1 MPGTVLGTLYLLFPL
16 SLCNTLKQVAILI
29 LQTRKRN
36 LREVKQLSNFIQ
48 REKEVSRLDVHL
60 DLSARRCRSAQ
71 ESVHFVWRCSGAGGK
86 GMLVVVAAACPT
98 LEDQPGPSYCSKE
111 DRKQVR
117 DEGTNGHEKRKGTTV
132 EQGERVE
139 SCGSLTFSVGST
151 SHPLSSAKCSLMD

>member
-48 REKEVSRLDVHL
+48 R
-60 DLSARRCRSAQ
+60 RSEPVGCALGSLCPQ
-71 ESVHFVWRCSGAGGK
+71 VQKCSGVCPLCVEVQWGWRERH
-86 GMLVVVAAACPT
+86 ACGCSCRMPT
-98 LEDQPGPSYCSKE
+98 LEGPARTILLLKE

-117 DEGTNGHEKRKGTTV
+117 DEGTNGHEKGRYNCET
-132 EQGERVE
+132 GEREWKVVDH
-139 SCGSLTFSVGST
+139 SHSLQEAPHTRSVVQSV
-151 SHPLSSAKCSLMD
+151 H